1 VELLHKI
8 LHQSSV
14 EAQKGATESR
24 VPWRKSAG
32 NSSLNLDHGS
42 SAGFW
47 FHSEDHAALS
57 LLQLLLSEGGCAH
70 VRSVYEHL
78 L

>member
-1 VELLHKI
+1 

-14 EAQKGATESR
+14 GAQKGATEST

-32 NSSLNLDHGS
+32 NSSFNLDHGS

-47 FHSEDHAALS
+47 FPAEDHAALS